1 MKASE
6 FLGRC
11 DFLNNVNGFRKATIE
26 QTARYLSERPE
37 LEDKIRQHFKAYEYI
52 IDLLPYRAINI
63 ATNKTFPILVSKIE
77 LENSF
82 ILCTEGFYYYAFI
95 ALRTVLEL
103 GLLTLYFGI
112 EKPNADSKNNKTDS
126 FVDEF
131 SYFSKFEDEESKLEE
146 WLSSKRKTPWLEE
159 MFRVIEKST
168 YFSDFDQAFM
178 IKNRIKTLYDYLSK
192 YVHARGYKYN
202 SWYLNRS
209 NVNRFSSKSF
219 KNFSDKLFEVVSSLI
234 ALFLIEFP
242 IGMHGLPLER
252 KFGLNSPIGGF
263 LESYQVDTIKL
274 ILPPEW
280 VKYLEDICK
289 KDRKTQELIK
299 SIESLPDITDE
310 AMKEQRK
317 KLFGDLE

>member
-1 MKASE
+1 MNASE
-6 FLGRC
+6 FIGKY
-11 DFLNNVNGFRKATIE
+11 DFLNNVSGFREVTIK
-26 QTARYLSERPE
+26 QTAKYLSENPQME
-37 LEDKIRQHFKAYEYI
+37 NKIRHHFEAYEYI
-52 IDLLPYRAINI
+52 IDLLPYRAINY
-63 ATNKTFPILVSKIE
+63 ATDKTFPIMVSKIE

-112 EKPNADSKNNKTDS
+112 EKPSTDPKNNKSDS
-126 FVDEF
+126 FADEF
-131 SYFSKFEDEESKLEE
+131 SYFSKFEEEESELEE
-146 WLSSKRKTPWLEE
+146 WLSGNKKTPWLKK
-159 MFRVIEKST
+159 MFKVIEKST
-168 YFSDFDQAFM
+168 YFSDFDQAFN
-178 IKNRIKTLYDYLSK
+178 IKDRIRTLYDGLSK

-209 NVNRFSSKSF
+209 NVNHFSSKSF
-219 KNFSDKLFEVVSSLI
+219 KSFSDKLFEVVSSLV

-242 IGMHGLPLER
+242 IGMRGLPLER

-274 ILPPEW
+274 ILPPEC

-289 KDRKTQELIK
+289 KDRKTQEFIK

-310 AMKEQRK
+310 EIEEQRR
-317 KLFGDLE
+317 KLFDDLG